1 MHRMK
6 ICWECME
13 PADGNSFTGNGG
25 SHNQHQLPFDGNINW
40 DTVMEKIACTGYRG
54 ATTLEPM
61 NWDYSHL
68 NICQFL
74 ELAYER
80 AKRLDYLRK

>member
-1 MHRMK
+1 
-6 ICWECME
+6 
-13 PADGNSFTGNGG
+13 
-25 SHNQHQLPFDGNINW
+25 
-40 DTVMEKIACTGYRG
+40 MEKIACTGYRG

-68 NICQFL
+68 DICQFL

-80 AKRLDYLRK
+80 ANRLDYLRR